1 MELEQERSRLVAGP
15 APARRWRRAGAALV
29 IGGAV
34 ASHALSARRPRAAA
48 APTAEALAAAAS
60 RSADDGDDAAV
71 SLTWSVWN
79 SYTRLSPV
87 TLYPW
92 AKLAEPHREHTFE
105 VTRVN
110 GRDDDDAAVEY
121 AWRIDGTDY
130 AGPSASG
137 VVFATIGAFSVSV
150 RATAVDSGEIVG
162 EDDGQVMC
170 KYVRRELRAL
180 SDPDRDALL
189 DAMHVLYTVDASDGR
204 YRFGSAYRDASWFS
218 RLHLEGAAARECDH
232 WHDNAGLMVHHMSFT
247 LLFEQTLQLI
257 DKRIAMPYWDYSLD
271 AHALDTD
278 WANSTIFAD
287 DWFGR
292 ASPLNGEH
300 IVDRGRWAY
309 LGIRQNARAFSN
321 ITNAYGFLR
330 SPWNTEPRPYL
341 TRSKM
346 VLDYPN
352 AGYETLP
359 TCADMKM
366 CFNSTSVS
374 SMNECLNGYTHG
386 PVHIMVG
393 GQFDAADVTV
403 SMNMLFSTQRIQL
416 LLFKVLWRMGYATCP
431 EQCGD
436 EFGVEKAACRC
447 SCPKELYS
455 DAYDVLHGQT
465 GLLHWI
471 DAVSDR
477 IYYDE
482 DEGLYHVKDYHF
494 SDEQSTW
501 HALLDAMC
509 DPGWVGELY
518 TSNAPADPLFWP
530 IHTAAERLLSWKR
543 ILKHRGLVDF
553 DETWGYALPS
563 AVPSDFGRVCDWSR
577 ITNAT
582 KLPYC
587 HVATCPGHRAWD
599 TVPAMPEFTN
609 EQFYEFMDP
618 YNPGLPY
625 VYDNF
630 YWDHCDRDGY
640 ELSSYNWISETPSH
654 GTAGWGPGAAQGDDA
669 QPAETA
675 AGDGD
680 DGGANSR

>member
-1 MELEQERSRLVAGP
+1 MSR
-15 APARRWRRAGAALV
+15 
-29 IGGAV
+29 
-34 ASHALSARRPRAAA
+34 
-48 APTAEALAAAAS
+48 
-60 RSADDGDDAAV
+60 
-71 SLTWSVWN
+71 TWSVWN

-130 AGPSASG
+130 SGPSASG
-137 VVFATIGAFSVSV
+137 VVFATIGEFSVSV

-170 KYVRRELRAL
+170 KYGGASCAALRPGPRRAARRDARAVHGRRVRRALPLRVGVPRREL
-180 SDPDRDALL
+180 
-189 DAMHVLYTVDASDGR
+189 VLAAPPRGR
-204 YRFGSAYRDASWFS
+204 G
-218 RLHLEGAAARECDH
+218 ARECDH

-374 SMNECLNGYTHG
+374 SMNECLNGTRTA
-386 PVHIMVG
+386 PCTSWS
-393 GQFDAADVTV
+393 AA
-403 SMNMLFSTQRIQL
+403 STTRP
-416 LLFKVLWRMGYATCP
+416 T
-431 EQCGD
+431 
-436 EFGVEKAACRC
+436 
-447 SCPKELYS
+447 
-455 DAYDVLHGQT
+455 
-465 GLLHWI
+465 
-471 DAVSDR
+471 
-477 IYYDE
+477 
-482 DEGLYHVKDYHF
+482 
-494 SDEQSTW
+494 
-501 HALLDAMC
+501 
-509 DPGWVGELY
+509 
-518 TSNAPADPLFWP
+518 
-530 IHTAAERLLSWKR
+530 
-543 ILKHRGLVDF
+543 
-553 DETWGYALPS
+553 
-563 AVPSDFGRVCDWSR
+563 
-577 ITNAT
+577 
-582 KLPYC
+582 
-587 HVATCPGHRAWD
+587 
-599 TVPAMPEFTN
+599 
-609 EQFYEFMDP
+609 
-618 YNPGLPY
+618 
-625 VYDNF
+625 
-630 YWDHCDRDGY
+630 
-640 ELSSYNWISETPSH
+640 
-654 GTAGWGPGAAQGDDA
+654 
-669 QPAETA
+669 
-675 AGDGD
+675 
-680 DGGANSR
+680 